1 MMTNSGLAKECA
13 LIVATPSTIGK
24 IIFAQSGHT
33 CVLNSL
39 HYMSVHT
46 ICCTILS
53 IVGIF
58 ALHFHSG
65 KHNPKYAH
73 RCTRQIF
80 IFVYSGGDCIR
91 GAVNL
96 SISRC
101 AAFHQRIVNTSNCSK
116 SPQNLLQTLPANILQ
131 MMCHPMCRVPYLGP
145 LTSPSLKVD
154 I

>member
-1 MMTNSGLAKECA
+1 M
-13 LIVATPSTIGK
+13 
-24 IIFAQSGHT
+24 
-33 CVLNSL
+33 LNSL
-39 HYMSVHT
+39 HYMSVRT

-58 ALHFHSG
+58 ALHLHSG

-131 MMCHPMCRVPYLGP
+131 MMCHPICQPIGVPTVPYVVP
-145 LTSPSLKVD
+145 LHNVLFGQSYITAVKNAL
-154 I
+154 